1 MATQQE
7 DMMGAETR
15 NMMGDRSKSMKNPRS
30 LNLGKLTLAAS
41 IKSKYIVRSRH
52 KELTTNRFIPVCQS
66 QARSSVKTE
75 IIHDAGEPKRINFE
89 DQQRSTMIMK
99 SVHG

>member
-1 MATQQE
+1 M
-7 DMMGAETR
+7 
-15 NMMGDRSKSMKNPRS
+15 NNPS
-30 LNLGKLTLAAS
+30 AFNLGKLTLSAS

-89 DQQRSTMIMK
+89 DQKRSTIKMK
-99 SVHG
+99 SIHGQSVFRKTSPVTQDPL